1 VHIRSIDVYKS
12 LTSIHTAGGGI
23 HGVCTAYYLAKMGV
37 RSLIVEQT
45 SIAAAASGKSGGFLG
60 RDWGS
65 GPTAQLHQR
74 SYELHKQLAEE
85 LHIASYRSITTL
97 EVDGSRNG
105 QNVATWLNGKVKSTT
120 TDSNTAQAR

>member
-1 VHIRSIDVYKS
+1 
-12 LTSIHTAGGGI
+12 
-23 HGVCTAYYLAKMGV
+23 MGV

-65 GPTAQLHQR
+65 GPTAQLHRR
-74 SYELHKQLAEE
+74 SYDLHKQLAEE
-85 LHIASYRSITTL
+85 LHVESYRSITTL
-97 EVDGSRNG
+97 EVDGSRKG

-120 TDSNTAQAR
+120 MDSNTAQVILTLRVHDS